1 MSRSPTIIRL
11 LGCAVLLSGLVA
23 CDKSAPP
30 GPAGSTA
37 AAGAAGAPA
46 SAASVADAEA
56 AAALAA
62 TEPPLPDLGDFRV
75 VTVLMGDA
83 VDGENVVLVD
93 TREFD
98 AKDPIYASVL
108 SIGAHQ
114 GLQLSADWLAPDGNS
129 FARTVQP
136 VVPSTDLATTFKVK
150 HPDTWPPGEYQLR
163 IAINGHTVR
172 SEKFRVR

>member
-1 MSRSPTIIRL
+1 MSRSHSSIRL
-11 LGCAVLLSGLVA
+11 LGCAVLLFGLAA
-23 CDKSAPP
+23 CDKSTPP
-30 GPAGSTA
+30 APAGSTTATSA
-37 AAGAAGAPA
+37 ASAPA
-46 SAASVADAEA
+46 SAASVADAAA

-62 TEPPLPDLGDFRV
+62 TEPPLPDLGDFRIV
-75 VTVLMGDA
+75 SVLMGDA
-83 VDGENVVLVD
+83 VDDENVVLVD

-114 GLQLSADWLAPDGNS
+114 GLKLSADWLAPDGNS
-129 FARTVQP
+129 FARTEQP
-136 VVPSTDLATTFKVK
+136 VVPTTDLATTFKVK
-150 HPDTWPPGEYQLR
+150 HPDTWPPGDYQLR